1 MKQKIE
7 ELLHNIEKEKNIKII
22 FAVEVGSRAWELN
35 TSESDYDVC
44 FVFYRN
50 LENYISVNRADEQIN
65 FGFDKNFQPKKKD
78 GVFIEMTGYDIFKY
92 FNLLSTCNITTVN
105 WINSNIIYYGDTSEL
120 KAYVDNNINKS
131 KLFVEYYCMAKG
143 CYKAYTKGKEI
154 NFKKYLH
161 VIRLILDAEYVLEY
175 KKLPNTSMIKNLQ
188 ELEKNIPSEVLAK
201 IKELI
206 ELKKTGHG
214 KEIVKEIPILDK
226 YYKETFERYKSLEY
240 EKKIKDKKIIDI
252 DFFNKYIQKL
262 IINNEN

>member
-1 MKQKIE
+1 MKQKIV
-7 ELLHNIEKEKNIKII
+7 ELLQNIEKEKNIRII

-35 TSESDYDVC
+35 TEESDYDVC

-50 LENYISVNRADEQIN
+50 LENYISLNRADEQIN
-65 FGFDKNFQPKKKD
+65 FGFDKSFQPKRKD

-92 FNLLSTCNITTVN
+92 FNLLSTCNITTIN
-105 WINSNIIYYGDTSEL
+105 WVNSNIIYYGDKSQL
-120 KAYVDNNINKS
+120 KEYVDNNINKL
-131 KLFVEYYCMAKG
+131 KLFVEYYCTAKG
-143 CYKAYTKGKEI
+143 CYKAYIKGKEI

-214 KEIVKEIPILDK
+214 KEIVKEIPVLDK
-226 YYKETFERYKSLEY
+226 YYKETFEKYKSLEY
-240 EKKIKDKKIIDI
+240 EKQIKDEKIIDV
-252 DFFNKYIQKL
+252 DFFNKYMQKL
-262 IINNEN
+262 IINNDN

>member
-1 MKQKIE
+1 MNQKIV
-7 ELLHNIEKEKNIKII
+7 ELLKNIEKEKKITII

-35 TSESDYDVC
+35 TAESDYDVC

-50 LENYISVNRADEQIN
+50 LENYISVNRAEEQIN
-65 FGFDKNFQPKKKD
+65 FGFDKNFMPKRKD

-92 FNLLSTCNITTVN
+92 FKLLSSCNIATIN
-105 WINSNIIYYGDTSEL
+105 WINSNIIYLGNTTEL
-120 KAYVDNNINKS
+120 KTYVENNINKS
-131 KLFVEYYCMAKG
+131 KLFVEYYCTAKG

-161 VIRLILDAEYVLEY
+161 VIRLILDAEYVLKY
-175 KKLPNTSMIKNLQ
+175 KRLPNTSMIKNLE
-188 ELEKNIPSEVLAK
+188 ELEKDIPPEVLAK

-226 YYKETFERYKSLEY
+226 YYKETFERYQNLEY
-240 EKKIKDKKIIDI
+240 EKKIKDEKILDI
-252 DFFNKYIQKL
+252 DFLNKYMQKL
-262 IINNEN
+262 IINNGK